1 MAVQFEK
8 TIRTLLD
15 EKKYQTLKDILVT
28 MEPADIAAVFEDLEE
43 ERMPLL
49 FRLLPKETAAETFAE
64 LDSEWQELLIRGF
77 SDREL
82 HELVN
87 ELYVDLRRHDDD
99 DLALQ
104 GSPRRHRGDDSLRER
119 PGRHR
124 QGGSRC
130 RLALDAGESRQGHRK
145 RLIRR
150 PAPPRRAGPGRPR
163 ASCAHA
169 TRRSACRHW
178 PRA

>member
-64 LDSEWQELLIRGF
+64 LEPEHQELLIRGF
-77 SDREL
+77 SDR
-82 HELVN
+82 
-87 ELYVDLRRHDDD
+87 
-99 DLALQ
+99 
-104 GSPRRHRGDDSLRER
+104 
-119 PGRHR
+119 
-124 QGGSRC
+124 
-130 RLALDAGESRQGHRK
+130 
-145 RLIRR
+145 
-150 PAPPRRAGPGRPR
+150 
-163 ASCAHA
+163 
-169 TRRSACRHW
+169 
-178 PRA
+178 

>member
-8 TIRTLLD
+8 TIRALLD

-43 ERMPLL
+43 ERMPVL

-82 HELVN
+82 HEVVN
-87 ELYVDLRRHDDD
+87 ELYVDDAADLVDEMPANVVKRILAQADPEMRRRIDHDDGVC
-99 DLALQ
+99 LAAA
-104 GSPRRHRGDDSLRER
+104 GHDRGRGDHAH
-119 PGRHR
+119 PPHGR
-124 QGGSRC
+124 G
-130 RLALDAGESRQGHRK
+130 
-145 RLIRR
+145 
-150 PAPPRRAGPGRPR
+150 
-163 ASCAHA
+163 
-169 TRRSACRHW
+169 
-178 PRA
+178 